1 MRVEG
6 WGIHLY
12 PISYQQNLEVERVG
26 GEGGGLGHTLI
37 SYQLPAELRGGG

>member
-1 MRVEG
+1 MGVGEG
-6 WGIHLY
+6 EG
-12 PISYQQNLEVERVG
+12 VRVG